1 MIALQVILSMSS
13 MVLHNCIL
21 NKICKKDLKTNSHIH
36 TFNMFAYLIC
46 MVFLAISLINNKV
59 SLFTVLLAL
68 LFGVVTVL
76 AAFYKMLSLS
86 NGPMHITLLIT
97 TSSMIIPTMSGIFFG
112 ETFSLNKLLVV
123 IALIAFIYI
132 SLGKTSDIKANK
144 KWLLFC
150 FLSFVFQGS
159 IGVLQKIHQ
168 SSVYKTETSGFLFV
182 TFLCSVIYSKIM
194 AKKSVKELG
203 FNKKHILF
211 ALVSGICIYGMN
223 ILNLKLSGILPSQ
236 LFFPLVNGSAIVLS
250 SLISVVFFKEKLS
263 RKQYIGLFGGIL
275 SLVLICIVK

>member
-1 MIALQVILSMSS
+1 MIALQVILSMTS

-21 NKICKKDLKTNSHIH
+21 NKICKKGLKTNSHMH
-36 TFNMFAYLIC
+36 TFNMFSYLVC

-59 SLFTVLLAL
+59 SLFTVVLAL
-68 LFGVVTVL
+68 IFGLVTVL

-86 NGPMHITLLIT
+86 NGPMHITLLII
-97 TSSMIIPTMSGIFFG
+97 TSSMIVPAMSGIFFG
-112 ETFSLNKLLVV
+112 ETFSIKKLIIVFV
-123 IALIAFIYI
+123 LIAFIYL
-132 SLGKTSDIKANK
+132 SLGKTSDMKANK

-150 FLSFVFQGS
+150 FLSFIFQAS
-159 IGVLQKIHQ
+159 IGILQKIHQ
-168 SSVYKTETSGFLFV
+168 SSIYKDETSGFLFV

-250 SLISVVFFKEKLS
+250 SLILVVFFKEKLS